1 MNIGNAIK
9 QVRLHFELS
18 QVELSER
25 TGISQTSISQIESST
40 KNPSKRTLR
49 KICASL
55 EIPESLLYVL
65 GMDENDFPA
74 SRKQAFQE
82 LYPAIKDFTIQVIG
96 KRKSKMLH

>member
-25 TGISQTSISQIESST
+25 TGISQTSISQIESGA

-65 GMDENDFPA
+65 GMDETDFPA
-74 SRKQAFQE
+74 ARKQAFQE

-96 KRKSKMLH
+96 KRKSTLLH